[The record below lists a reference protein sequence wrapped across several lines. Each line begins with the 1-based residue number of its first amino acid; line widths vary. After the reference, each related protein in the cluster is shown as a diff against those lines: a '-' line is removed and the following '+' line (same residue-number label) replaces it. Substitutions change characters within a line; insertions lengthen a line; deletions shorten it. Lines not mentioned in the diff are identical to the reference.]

1 MSLSAKPSAK
11 PDFDLMYHSM
21 VTEDSVI
28 KVTGASVPKTIAIS
42 IDYAFQRG
50 NEVVVRAM
58 GAAAVN
64 QAAKGVAIARGM
76 VAPRAV
82 DMMARVGFTD
92 IEAEDGE
99 VRSAIVFRLTLA

>member
-1 MSLSAKPSAK
+1 MSVNLTVVK
-11 PDFDLMYHSM
+11 PDFDLLYHSM
-21 VTEDSVI
+21 VSEDEII
-28 KVTGASVPKTIAIS
+28 KVTGSSAPKTVATA

-82 DMMARVGFTD
+82 DMVTRVGFTD

-99 VRSAIVFRLTLA
+99 VRSAIVFRLSLT

>member
-1 MSLSAKPSAK
+1 MSVFAK

-21 VTEDSVI
+21 VEEGDII
-28 KVTGASVPKTIAIS
+28 KVTGAANPRTIATS
-42 IDYAFQRG
+42 IDYAFQRS

-64 QAAKGVAIARGM
+64 QAAKGVAIARGV

-82 DMMARVGFTD
+82 DMVARVGFTD
-92 IEAEDGE
+92 IAAEDGE
-99 VRSAIVFRLTLA
+99 VRSAIVFRLTLT

>member
-1 MSLSAKPSAK
+1 MNRMSPQQVK

-21 VTEDSVI
+21 VAEDMVI
-28 KVTGASVPKTIAIS
+28 KVTGASVPKTIAVS
-42 IDYAFQRG
+42 IDYAFQRS
-50 NEVVVRAM
+50 NEVVVRAV

-82 DMMARVGFTD
+82 DMLARIGFTD
-92 IEAEDGE
+92 IQADDGE
-99 VRSAIVFRLTLA
+99 LRSAIVFRLTLA